1 MQRGLACLNHH
12 SLDALKF
19 FRHGGEEARGMDG
32 IAVPDS
38 APGSAIT
45 ELVREQVIPF
55 LKAHVIADRS
65 LIFMQA
71 PFAALSSVSLA
82 ILIVCFRSAS
92 VVPFQSRVFSQ
103 LYVGQRSLRKQP

>member
-1 MQRGLACLNHH
+1 
-12 SLDALKF
+12 
-19 FRHGGEEARGMDG
+19 
-32 IAVPDS
+32 
-38 APGSAIT
+38 
-45 ELVREQVIPF
+45 
-55 LKAHVIADRS
+55 VIADRS

-82 ILIVCFRSAS
+82 ILIVCFRSAY